1 MSVGKVERKLIYK
14 IKKFFRQLR
23 TLRKKWSAFGS
34 CFSNKIVKSPFYG
47 LLSKLFQLG
56 FQNCII
62 RVHNNIFRTK
72 IFPQKTVSLFI
83 IFGHWSNCSP
93 VSGNFFSAGLSK
105 LHATR
110 LQEMI
115 DWKCILRWINFIQ
128 QLRTSR
134 ENLSAFGRS
143 FSDKI
148 VKPTIY
154 VLIGRFRGKH
164 FLHFSK
170 PFHDKGWK
178 YFNFPSFFFSGVV
191 NTAID
196 ISRRTGLR
204 KKTNQKLHFCCHF
217 GQLANFSGFLAD
229 FFSTGSS
236 KQHATCLQRIF
247 ER

>member
-1 MSVGKVERKLIYK
+1 MVGLWELFFQQDCQISILRFIVET
-14 IKKFFRQLR
+14 FP
-23 TLRKKWSAFGS
+23 TG
-34 CFSNKIVKSPFYG
+34 FSELHYTCSQQHFPNKNFS
-47 LLSKLFQLG
+47 
-56 FQNCII
+56 
-62 RVHNNIFRTK
+62 TK
-72 IFPQKTVSLFI
+72 KTVSLFI
-83 IFGHWSNCSP
+83 IFEHWSNCSP

-128 QLRTSR
+128 QLRTSS

-204 KKTNQKLHFCCHF
+204 KKTNQKLHFFCHF